1 MVASTRPRTLS
12 PRRHR
17 TAAAIDTCGR
27 HSRGLATAW
36 DPEIADMLPAVEGF
50 PLAAKGGAYSGEL
63 DRCSASV
70 RSASIVADLMEE
82 LPAQG
87 ENAGS
92 LAVGTGA
99 GDSGT
104 EENSAGDVED
114 KKVAAIVEAAVE
126 ARTRLMSRIFQTRL
140 RDEIVRM
147 HQTHRWSQRHWMSPY
162 LHRFL
167 LVTNVLS
174 HQLPFLL
181 SAPSSACTTPS

>member
-1 MVASTRPRTLS
+1 
-12 PRRHR
+12 
-17 TAAAIDTCGR
+17 
-27 HSRGLATAW
+27 
-36 DPEIADMLPAVEGF
+36 MLPAVEGF